1 MSNQLCRLLNMLR
14 KQAKQIDIPNMPR
27 KAKKRRLVSHN
38 QAYDKRFAH
47 RDNHRDNR
55 WNRCM
60 SNVNGKKKT
69 TINENNKVFSI
80 FRSDE

>member
-1 MSNQLCRLLNMLR
+1 M
-14 KQAKQIDIPNMPR
+14 
-27 KAKKRRLVSHN
+27 LVSHN